1 MTSLTNKQIHD
12 IGEWC
17 AERGMLPHR
26 IDAGDIKAA
35 CQSLRIVPAGDL
47 AQCDV
52 EAIAQVCEAAMS

>member
-17 AERGMLPHR
+17 AEHGMLPHR

-35 CQSLRIVPAGDL
+35 CQSLHIVPAGAL
-47 AQCDV
+47 AQFEV
-52 EAIAQVCEAAMS
+52 EAIAQVCETALA